1 MVRMKSSME
10 LVLAHSSYDGDMT
23 VSVGLSSKEST
34 EMLNAFSTLVPLFRR
49 ATGFEGIDN
58 VLLVC
63 NGIEVRMGN
72 DGTWRRLSGEISGW
86 KACSTYSQITHKIKG
101 DKMMLV
107 DSKMVKVLHSDDITE
122 DEIALISKLIDQSVA
137 IVKKA
142 MNNGK
147 QQELFDAVVGMADG
161 LKEMC
166 DKNNG
171 EMYIDGKKVYSGI
184 GQSEI
189 INLNEDGEDEED
201 A

>member
-1 MVRMKSSME
+1 
-10 LVLAHSSYDGDMT
+10 MT

-122 DEIALISKLIDQSVA
+122 DEIALISKLIDRSVA

-166 DKNNG
+166 NKNNG
-171 EMYIDGKKVYSGI
+171 EMYIDGKKVYSGTD
-184 GQSEI
+184 QSEI
-189 INLNEDGEDEED
+189 INLYEDGEYEED

>member
-1 MVRMKSSME
+1 
-10 LVLAHSSYDGDMT
+10 
-23 VSVGLSSKEST
+23 
-34 EMLNAFSTLVPLFRR
+34 
-49 ATGFEGIDN
+49 
-58 VLLVC
+58 
-63 NGIEVRMGN
+63 
-72 DGTWRRLSGEISGW
+72 
-86 KACSTYSQITHKIKG
+86 
-101 DKMMLV
+101 MMLV